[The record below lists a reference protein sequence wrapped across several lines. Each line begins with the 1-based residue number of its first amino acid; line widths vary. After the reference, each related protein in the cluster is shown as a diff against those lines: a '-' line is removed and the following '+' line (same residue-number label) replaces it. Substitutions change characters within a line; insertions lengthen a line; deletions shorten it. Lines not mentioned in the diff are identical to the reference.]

1 MAQLSDDCFAFGGEL
16 MPIEAGLALIG
27 ERVVPVTET
36 ETVSLIDA
44 DGRVLAEDVI
54 APLSLPGYDNS
65 AVDGWAVRH
74 ADLNPDGE
82 TILPVVARIAAGDR
96 APHVIGAGESARI
109 FTGAMMPDGADTV
122 FMQEDVREE
131 DGRVILPS
139 GLKKG
144 ANRRLA
150 GEDIAA
156 GAPALASGIR
166 LQPQHVSLASALGL
180 TGLKVRRRLRVAVLS
195 TGDELV
201 EPGRALEP
209 GMLHDSNRVLMAS
222 LLRRAGCEVTD
233 IGMYR
238 DEPKELGKAI
248 VAAAKDHDLIISS
261 GGVSTG
267 EEDYTR
273 RVVESVGTLVHWR
286 LAIKP
291 GRPVAMAVV
300 GGTPFVGLPG
310 NPVAVFVT
318 FVNIVRAL
326 IARLSGETW
335 APSTAMPVR
344 SGFGYKKKTGRREF
358 VRVSLVRAAD
368 GSVVAHKHP
377 REGAGVITS
386 LTESMGFVEL
396 PEPVTA
402 VAEGDI
408 LAYRSYQDMF

>member
-27 ERVVPVTET
+27 ARVAPVEEI
-36 ETVSLIDA
+36 ETVSLADA
-44 DGRVLAEDVI
+44 DDRVLAEDVV

-82 TILPVVARIAAGDR
+82 TFLPVVARIAAGDR
-96 APHVIGAGESARI
+96 APYAIGVGESARI
-109 FTGAMMPDGADTV
+109 FTGAMMPEGADTV

-131 DGRVILPS
+131 DGRVALPP

-156 GAPALASGIR
+156 GAPALASGLR

-180 TGLKVRRRLRVAVLS
+180 TGLTVRRRLKVAVLS

-201 EPGRALEP
+201 EPGRPLQP

-238 DEPKELGKAI
+238 DEPEELGRAI
-248 VAAAKDHDLIISS
+248 LAASKEHDLIVSS

-335 APSTAMPVR
+335 VPAPAMPVR
-344 SGFGYKKKTGRREF
+344 SGFAYKKKTGRREF
-358 VRVSLVRAAD
+358 VRVSVVRGDD

-386 LTESMGFVEL
+386 LTESTGFVEL
-396 PEPVTA
+396 PEPVT
-402 VAEGDI
+402 VIAEGDV
-408 LAYRSYQDMF
+408 LAYRSYRDMF

>member
-16 MPIEAGLALIG
+16 MPIEAGLKLIG
-27 ERVVPVTET
+27 ERVAPVAEI
-36 ETVSLIDA
+36 ETVSLIEA

-54 APLSLPGYDNS
+54 AQLALPGFDNS

-74 ADLNPDGE
+74 ADLNPNGE
-82 TILPVVARIAAGDR
+82 TILPVVTRIAAGDR
-96 APHVIGAGESARI
+96 SPHKIGKSESARI

-131 DGRVILPS
+131 DGRVILPA

-150 GEDIAA
+150 GEDIAP
-156 GAPALASGIR
+156 GTPALAAGLR

-180 TGLKVRRRLRVAVLS
+180 IGLKVRRRLKIAVLS

-201 EPGRALEP
+201 EPGQELQP
-209 GMLHDSNRVLMAS
+209 GMLHDSNRVMMAA

-238 DEPKELGKAI
+238 DEPEALGKAI
-248 VAAAKDHDLIISS
+248 LAAAKGHDLIVSS

-273 RVVESVGTLVHWR
+273 RVVETVGTLVHWR

-300 GGTPFVGLPG
+300 DGTPFVGLPG

-326 IARLSGETW
+326 VARLSGENW
-335 APSTAMPVR
+335 APAAAVPVK
-344 SGFGYKKKTGRREF
+344 SGFAYKKKTGRREF
-358 VRVSLVRAAD
+358 VRVSLTRGED
-368 GSVVAHKHP
+368 GSVIAKKHP

-386 LTESMGFVEL
+386 LTETTGFVEL
-396 PEPVTA
+396 PEPVTI
-402 VAEGDI
+402 VAEGDLI
-408 LAYRSYQDMF
+408 AYRSYRDMF

>member
-27 ERVVPVTET
+27 ERVTPVAEI
-36 ETVSLIDA
+36 ESASLLDA
-44 DGRVLAEDVI
+44 DGRILAEDVI
-54 APLSLPGYDNS
+54 APLALPGYDNS

-82 TILPVVARIAAGDR
+82 TNLPVVTRIAAGDR
-96 APHVIGAGESARI
+96 SPHAIGKGESARI
-109 FTGAMMPDGADTV
+109 FTGAMMPEGADTV

-131 DGRVILPS
+131 GGRIILPA

-150 GEDIAA
+150 GEDIAT
-156 GAPALASGIR
+156 GAPALATGLR

-180 TGLKVRRRLRVAVLS
+180 TALKVRRRLKVAVLS

-201 EPGRALEP
+201 EPGRALSP
-209 GMLHDSNRVLMAS
+209 GQLHDSNRVMMAA

-238 DEPKELGKAI
+238 DEPEALGKAI
-248 VAAAKDHDLIISS
+248 LAAAKGHDLIISS

-273 RVVESVGTLVHWR
+273 RVVEEIGTLVHWR

-300 GGTPFVGLPG
+300 DGVPFVGLPG

-326 IARLSGETW
+326 VARLGGEDW
-335 APSTAMPVR
+335 APAAAVPVR
-344 SGFGYKKKTGRREF
+344 SGFAYKKKTGRREF
-358 VRVSLVRAAD
+358 VRVSLVRNAD

-386 LTESMGFVEL
+386 LTETSGFVEL
-396 PEPVTA
+396 PEPVTL
-402 VAEGDI
+402 VAEGDLI
-408 LAYRSYQDMF
+408 AYRSYQDMF

>member
-27 ERVVPVTET
+27 ERVVPVTDI

-44 DGRVLAEDVI
+44 DGRILAEDVI
-54 APLSLPGYDNS
+54 APLALPGYDNS

-74 ADLNPDGE
+74 ADLNPGGE
-82 TILPVVARIAAGDR
+82 TILPVVTRIAAGDR
-96 APHVIGAGESARI
+96 SPHAVGKGESARI
-109 FTGAMMPDGADTV
+109 FTGAMMPDGTDTV

-131 DGRVILPS
+131 DGRVILPA

-150 GEDIAA
+150 GEDIAT
-156 GAPALASGIR
+156 GAPALASGLR

-180 TGLKVRRRLRVAVLS
+180 TGLKVRRRLKVAVLS

-201 EPGRALEP
+201 EPGRPLQP
-209 GMLHDSNRVLMAS
+209 GMLHDSNRVMMAA

-238 DEPKELGKAI
+238 DEPDALGKAI
-248 VAAAKDHDLIISS
+248 LAAAKGHDLIISS

-273 RVVESVGTLVHWR
+273 RVVETVGTLVHWR

-300 GGTPFVGLPG
+300 DGVPFVGLPG

-326 IARLSGETW
+326 VARLSGESWT
-335 APSTAMPVR
+335 PSTAVPVK
-344 SGFGYKKKTGRREF
+344 SGFAYKKKTGRREF
-358 VRVSLVRAAD
+358 VRVSLVREAD
-368 GSVVAHKHP
+368 GSIVAHKHP

-386 LTESMGFVEL
+386 LTETTGFVEL

-402 VAEGDI
+402 VAEGDLI
-408 LAYRSYQDMF
+408 AYRSYENMF